1 MVLNDS
7 QITHLRIYEVND
19 DMTIPP
25 PTPPPK
31 KRPGFLRTAY
41 ALYSVDRGRDRLDEV
56 GYSTNSKGPDEETYR
71 HDMTPYSAETLIDH
85 IL

>member
-25 PTPPPK
+25 KKKDPDSYGQLTHHRASTEDVTDLMRLATVPTQK
-31 KRPGFLRTAY
+31 DRT
-41 ALYSVDRGRDRLDEV
+41 R
-56 GYSTNSKGPDEETYR
+56 R
-71 HDMTPYSAETLIDH
+71 HIDMT
-85 IL
+85 